1 MAATLTND
9 NEILYSSFP
18 IEKTETTEDG
28 DLIVYGKAS
37 DGGLDSDSQIVDPK
51 WMAKAAQE
59 WLSTGGN
66 LRVQHSAQRD
76 PAGVGLEATTDDSG
90 STWVKGLVVEPVAQ
104 KLVSKGALRAYSVGI
119 ARPTI
124 TRDASAPG
132 GRIIGGEL
140 VEISLVDR
148 PANKR
153 CGIQLVKS
161 ASDGTPEY
169 VGEVFGSE
177 EDISKALGADTVKNY
192 DADGEVPESSIPL
205 AQDTV
210 FSFTPNDLAKIV
222 KSKVIEEHYAELA
235 MKAIGDAEY
244 EILGKDHREFTTD
257 RRKDLAGQGNALPDG
272 SYPIPDK
279 DALRRAAIL
288 ARSGHGNAA
297 AARRLIARRA
307 KELGVANPLDADD
320 KVKNEDVTTAPVAE
334 PEVPK
339 EADADVTKDPA
350 DGDGP
355 GPVDKK
361 KPKKGK
367 NGKPLPPWLQ
377 DNKGNSKSGD
387 SPSNKQDNSGDGD
400 DADDDDDDKK
410 DMDCKLQH
418 THTEKCHPSGTP
430 QSTSGAKDSPPMKEI
445 PDPGAAE
452 YTPMPAGRATEHHK
466 GANPEQVAL
475 MRFKSVG
482 MDPDLGRLH
491 DLTCAAFH
499 PEDVAKYHPFAD
511 FASTIDTGVWQRKAV
526 DAACGP
532 LDQAMAMTQVWQA
545 AETLKGADLADL
557 NDYRLALH
565 KAFRDANPGP
575 SSYPSPGSISP
586 DRYNRPLIT
595 DGHETSSPGHDGPNS
610 SPDVASHA
618 PSGGDHFDRPPL
630 GEGHQ
635 SPSPSFMK
643 GGFPYPTEQGVPTKV
658 PFAHAE
664 KERARQA
671 LSLMHD
677 HLARMFPSACP
688 MHEQDPHRVDQRP
701 AVPEPVGKTVE
712 PEAQAEAVS
721 KSETPGN
728 VFKAEVGDDEVIK
741 GIRKKLAKKVLSG
754 KLTVDEAR
762 AKLGRARAQKSDE
775 PDENVVKGLFETG
788 KITREEALKQLGL
801 QEPAAPA
808 PAVKAAVPDVPTLT
822 PDIIK
827 SAITEAIAPIAQE
840 LAKARET
847 IDEQQKALDVL
858 ADQPDPSTAAF
869 AGIAVNKSSRP
880 AGVPT
885 QAEIA
890 ERTQTMVMRQLDRA
904 YRTSE
909 NPAERE
915 AAFQALSKYRAFE

>member
-1 MAATLTND
+1 MAVLD
-9 NEILYSSFP
+9 ENEVVYASFA
-18 IEKTETTEDG
+18 IEKMETDENG
-28 DLIVYGKAS
+28 DLVVHGKAS
-37 DGGLDSDSQIVDPK
+37 DGGLDSDQQIVDPQ
-51 WMAKAAQE
+51 WMAKAAPE
-59 WLSTGGN
+59 WLQSGGN
-66 LRVQHSAQRD
+66 VRVQHNAQRD
-76 PAGVGLEATTDDSG
+76 PAGVGVKVETDTQG
-90 STWVKGLVVEPVAQ
+90 ATWVTSKVFEPVAQ

-119 ARPTI
+119 ARPSI
-124 TRDASAPG
+124 VRDASAPG
-132 GRIIGGEL
+132 GRIVGGEL

-153 CGIQLVKS
+153 CGIALVKS
-161 ASDGTPEY
+161 VAGEGAEY

-177 EDISKALGADTVKNY
+177 EDISKALDADTVKNY
-192 DADGEVPESSIPL
+192 DGELPGPSIPL

-320 KVKNEDVTTAPVAE
+320 KVKNEDVTTAPVVE
-334 PEVPK
+334 PEAPK

-430 QSTSGAKDSPPMKEI
+430 ADGVKDAPPMKEM
-445 PDPGAAE
+445 PNPGAAE

-618 PSGGDHFDRPPL
+618 PFGGDHFDRPPL

-688 MHEQDPHRVDQRP
+688 MLEQDPHRIDQRP

-712 PEAQAEAVS
+712 PEAQAAAVS
-721 KSETPGN
+721 KSEDVELT
-728 VFKAEVGDDEVIK
+728 K
-741 GIRKKLAKKVLSG
+741 GTKKLKKKLGKKVLAG
-754 KLTVDEAR
+754 KITVDEAR
-762 AKLGRARAQKSDE
+762 AKIGRFQAQKSDE
-775 PDENVVKGLFETG
+775 PDENVVKSLFETG
-788 KITREEALKQLGL
+788 VITREEALKQLGL
-801 QEPAAPA
+801 QEPEAPA
-808 PAVKAAVPDVPTLT
+808 PVVKAAVPDVPALT

-840 LAKARET
+840 LAKAKET